1 MATNAVWVKVDGE
14 RVVPALQEA
23 REKLDSVPGELVLDF
38 SSVHRVAPGALRAM
52 EELADAVDGKGT
64 KVVLRGVNID
74 IYKVLKLMKLSPRF
88 AFRT

>member
-1 MATNAVWVKVDGE
+1 METNAVWVKVDEE
-14 RVVPALQEA
+14 RLVHALQEA
-23 REKLDSVPGELVLDF
+23 REKLQNVQGEVILDF
-38 SSVHRVAPGALRAM
+38 SSVHRIDPESLRAM
-52 EELADAVDGKGT
+52 EKIADVVDGNGT

>member
-1 MATNAVWVKVDGE
+1 
-14 RVVPALQEA
+14 
-23 REKLDSVPGELVLDF
+23 
-38 SSVHRVAPGALRAM
+38 M
-52 EELADAVDGKGT
+52 ENLADTVDGKGT

>member
-1 MATNAVWVKVDGE
+1 MSTNSVWVKVDGD
-14 RVVPALQEA
+14 RVVLALQEA
-23 REKLDSVPGELVLDF
+23 REKLGSVQGELVLDF
-38 SSVHRVAPGALRAM
+38 SSVHRIDPESLRAM
-52 EELADAVDGKGT
+52 EKIADTVDGNGT

>member
-1 MATNAVWVKVDGE
+1 MSTNSVWVKVDGD
-14 RVVPALQEA
+14 RVVLALQEA
-23 REKLDSVPGELVLDF
+23 REKLGSVQGELVLDF
-38 SSVHRVAPGALRAM
+38 SSVRRIDPESLRTM
-52 EELADAVDGKGT
+52 EKIADTVDGNGT

>member
-1 MATNAVWVKVDGE
+1 MSTNGVWVKVDGE
-14 RVVPALQEA
+14 RVVHALQEA
-23 REKLDSVPGELVLDF
+23 REKLGSVQGELVLDF
-38 SSVHRVAPGALRAM
+38 SSVHRIDPESLRAM
-52 EELADAVDGKGT
+52 ECLADTVDGNRT